1 MKKITFYK
9 LGIESKLWHAFKV
22 KCATLSIT
30 MLSAIQNMI
39 KKFVEEKQT
48 FAIYQNQLDRF
59 GGLFFC
65 LSTFSPSHN
74 L

>member
-39 KKFVEEKQT
+39 KKFVEEK
-48 FAIYQNQLDRF
+48 
-59 GGLFFC
+59 
-65 LSTFSPSHN
+65 
-74 L
+74 